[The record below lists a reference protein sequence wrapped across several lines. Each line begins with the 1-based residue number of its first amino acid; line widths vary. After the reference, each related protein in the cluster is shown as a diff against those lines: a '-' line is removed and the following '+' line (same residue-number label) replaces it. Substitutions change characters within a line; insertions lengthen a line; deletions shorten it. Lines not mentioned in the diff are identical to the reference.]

1 MPLFQSTAGKTP
13 LILTKDRERIIA
25 YTLTAAAAK
34 RLRENGVR
42 HGRTV
47 PGRVLA
53 SLIRTGDAH
62 SPRPADAVGQQAL
75 FEDDSADH
83 LLRCELTGATTDLHL
98 VVYGEGKGIVA
109 KLVATEPRFLL
120 QKVTTLS
127 VPLAALSLAV
137 IDTLETVGK
146 LPPDTAAAKNL
157 RQWLR
162 QDLESGWKKLE
173 KELAKTQQ
181 SLDLG
186 PSADELPLT
195 PTGERLPT
203 NWHAS
208 GAAYR
213 G

>member
-1 MPLFQSTAGKTP
+1 MPLFQSTAGTPP
-13 LILTKDRERIIA
+13 LILTKDRERIIV
-25 YTLTAAAAK
+25 YSLTATAVK

-47 PGRVLA
+47 SGRVLA

-62 SPRPADAVGQQAL
+62 SPRPADATGQQAL
-75 FEDDSADH
+75 FEDDTADH
-83 LLRCELTGATTDLHL
+83 LLRCELTGSTTDLHL
-98 VVYGEGKGIVA
+98 IVYGEGKSIVA

-127 VPLAALSLAV
+127 VPLAALNPAV
-137 IDTLETVGK
+137 LDTLETVGK
-146 LPPDTAAAKNL
+146 LPMGTAAAKNL
-157 RQWLR
+157 RHWLR

-186 PSADELPLT
+186 SSADELPLT
-195 PTGERLPT
+195 PTGE
-203 NWHAS
+203 
-208 GAAYR
+208 
-213 G
+213 